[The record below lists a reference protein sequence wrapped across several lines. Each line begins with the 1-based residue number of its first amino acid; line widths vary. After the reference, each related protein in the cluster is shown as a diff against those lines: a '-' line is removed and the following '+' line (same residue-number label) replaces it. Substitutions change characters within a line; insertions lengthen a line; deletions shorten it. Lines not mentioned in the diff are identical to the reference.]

1 MKIEDIKR
9 LISIMDEHNLA
20 EISYEEGG
28 QKIHLRR
35 PDVGKPT
42 TALLD
47 ETAPVSNDKAA
58 GASAK
63 AEPKSREPAA
73 ELVEIKSPLVGT
85 FYSSSKPNSPSFV
98 EVGAPVQPDTT
109 LCLLEAMKVMNEI
122 KAETEGVVQEIRVKS
137 GQSVQFG
144 QVLFVIKRKI

>member
-1 MKIEDIKR
+1 MKTEDIKR

-35 PDVGKPT
+35 PDGGKTIIMP
-42 TALLD
+42 D
-47 ETAPVSNDKAA
+47 ETISAPADKTA
-58 GASAK
+58 GAPAK
-63 AEPKSREPAA
+63 AESKSRESAA
-73 ELVEIKSPLVGT
+73 ELVEVKSPLVGT
-85 FYSSSKPNSPSFV
+85 FYSSSKPNTPPFV
-98 EVGAPVQPDTT
+98 EVGTPVQPDTT

-122 KAETEGVVQEIRVKS
+122 KSETEGVIQEIRVKS

-144 QVLFVIKRKI
+144 QVLFVIKKK